1 MRKLKLFVAAC
12 ALAAGSMST
21 AWAQGTW
28 TAPAIPGSDIAT
40 TNTGNY
46 AIYNIK
52 ADAFMGEGMNYG
64 TEAIACRAEGGYSA
78 ALAARQKFTLTVNG
92 STVKMVHVNHTDRGV
107 GCASANA
114 NDIYADYGSNNV
126 WTFAA
131 SSNYANAYTLTL
143 SGYGTLDVDDKWGGK
158 LTVKDG
164 KGYTDWAF
172 IPEGSLT
179 DGSFAKWMERKAMYG
194 VYEALVASGTTTT
207 YASALET
214 ANTVY
219 VNSSATVAELRAATR
234 ALIIAAADGIQQ
246 PTDVSALFTN
256 ANMQQDGTADWSTTS
271 VARSG
276 GAIEVYHAAITL
288 TQSKNDVPNGL
299 YTVIFRGMQRQD
311 GSDAAPVF
319 KAESG
324 SNVLTTNVPFM
335 TDLASRW
342 NVRGGT
348 NWAGNNGSQ
357 IPDRLWRAAEGLA
370 YEGASTKIENLKV
383 TGNALTLS
391 VTQSSTSQ
399 WFTFNSF
406 EIIYNGPVNLALY
419 NQIVAAKET
428 AEGLL
433 SSAMNATVK
442 TALNNAINGAEGLTA
457 NSEEEAL
464 NTALTTLNTAIGNAN
479 TSIAVYS
486 EISALKA
493 KLQTQDATFN
503 VDEKF
508 NAGTYTAVSEV
519 IADYYAHEISQFGTE
534 ANTDITKVIIN
545 PSFEYGA
552 NDFSGWTNTGMVTQ
566 GNESFGKTGTY
577 YAESW
582 QPDGTKSVKQTIS
595 GMPAGVY
602 RLTAKAKARG
612 VTSAKL
618 FAGGVETA
626 ITVADSETEYSV
638 EFACDANADIT
649 IGFEGVGTG
658 AGSSWLCVDNFTM
671 TLVNAGLPDVTAV
684 EGKMNKDV
692 AEAQTA
698 AIATYN
704 ENKTVANY
712 NAASAAIA
720 AAQTSKEAYET
731 GKNAIDKAD
740 EILANTNVYT
750 AEAFTT
756 FNDALTAAKEKYDAE
771 TWTDSEAN
779 GYNNTTF
786 GTGWRSTAAVDD
798 FLISAWDVSPRD
810 WSTYHV
816 NTWSTTDDSGN
827 PNFVKPCIEYWVGD
841 AESLADKVMTA
852 TLDGFDAGA
861 TYKVTATICIA
872 INTTADAATD
882 PAGVTLQL
890 NDGTATA
897 CVGTQIN
904 ATRFHEGTFE
914 ATGMIGVDGKL
925 NVKINVAGTNA
936 SWITFRNV
944 KYEKTAD
951 AAAAT
956 SEDIA
961 ALDAA
966 ITAAEGK
973 TLGFEDG
980 EYAPY
985 NNVAALEALTAA
997 KTIKAAANPTQY
1009 SVQQVTAALTA
1020 ATWTANTAEV
1030 NAIYWK
1036 TDYTAEDKASDGYVH
1051 PIGWTNT
1058 GYNTRI
1064 MCAANDASQ
1073 NAAMT
1078 TIGTAVFSKFN
1089 TTYGENVGYTMPLKA
1104 GKIYKITFKYCGW
1117 GNNPTTN
1124 IVLTDPENNAIAL
1137 APGFRPETNDGNTNA
1152 EHWYDY
1158 TGYFVSTTA
1167 GDYVLAMNKVDEGQ
1181 QQIAWADMQ
1190 LVSAAEIEFADGAV
1204 PTYAPGTYPAVKI
1217 TRSLTA
1223 DKWATAIYPFA
1234 VSGVDKIAVVDS
1246 YDKTT
1251 GELKF
1256 KTATASEANVP
1267 FLMRSEANATEISL
1281 NDVAVAAAAA
1291 QNAVASEVS
1300 LIGVY
1305 AETNIT
1311 NAEKNYVLSQN
1322 KIFSV
1327 GEKGATIPVYRAYF
1341 QVDQTAG
1348 ARTLSFTVDGET
1360 TAIEGVATEGQQ
1372 NGAVY
1377 NLNGQRVEKAA
1388 KGLYIQNGKKVV
1400 LK

>member
-92 STVKMVHVNHTDRGV
+92 STVKMVHANHTDRGV
-107 GCASANA
+107 GCASTNA
-114 NDIYADYGSNNV
+114 NDIYADYASNNV

-158 LTVKDG
+158 LTIKDG

-219 VNSSATVAELRAATR
+219 ANSSATVAELRAATR
-234 ALIIAAADGIQQ
+234 ALIIATADGIQQ

-256 ANMQQDGTADWSTTS
+256 ANMQQDGTADWSSTGVT
-271 VARSG
+271 RSG

-342 NVRGGT
+342 NVRSGS
-348 NWAGNNGSQ
+348 NWAGTNGSQ

-370 YEGASTKIENLKV
+370 YEGASVKMENFKV
-383 TGNALTLS
+383 TGNTLALT

-464 NTALTTLNTAIGNAN
+464 NTALTALNTAIGNAN

-486 EISALKA
+486 EISALTA

-566 GNESFGKTGTY
+566 SNESFGKTGTY

-638 EFACDANADIT
+638 EFACDANADIE

-671 TLVNAGLPDVTAV
+671 TLVSAGLPDVTAV
-684 EGKMNKDV
+684 EGKMNNDV
-692 AEAQTA
+692 AAAQTA
-698 AIATYN
+698 AIAAYN
-704 ENKTVANY
+704 ADKTVANY

-720 AAQTSKEAYET
+720 AAQASVNAYAAANAAIVKAEAIIVET
-731 GKNAIDKAD
+731 NVFVDDKKTAYQTAIDNAKTAYNAGTMED
-740 EILANTNVYT
+740 VTASGLEDALNGGTIYKPTTPMRDFYGNAWTATNSVSIYTNSWSTEGNSDGSNFTTPFIEDWVSDANTLANTT
-750 AEAFTT
+750 
-756 FNDALTAAKEKYDAE
+756 
-771 TWTDSEAN
+771 
-779 GYNNTTF
+779 
-786 GTGWRSTAAVDD
+786 
-798 FLISAWDVSPRD
+798 ISASV
-810 WSTYHV
+810 
-816 NTWSTTDDSGN
+816 
-827 PNFVKPCIEYWVGD
+827 
-841 AESLADKVMTA
+841 
-852 TLDGFDAGA
+852 AGLQTG
-861 TYKVTATICIA
+861 TYKVTATVRMRLS
-872 INTTADAATD
+872 NS
-882 PAGVTLQL
+882 
-890 NDGTATA
+890 GTAP
-897 CVGTQIN
+897 VNGLSLQVN
-904 ATRFHEGTFE
+904 EGEPVAVSGEKNFGDFYVTEVE
-914 ATGMIGVDGKL
+914 AIGYVANEGDVLGISFIVD
-925 NVKINVAGTNA
+925 GTNA
-936 SWITFRNV
+936 SWLGIKAVN
-944 KYEKTAD
+944 YERTGDVPAAD
-951 AAAAT
+951 AN
-956 SEDIA
+956 DYA
-961 ALDAA
+961 ALNSA
-966 ITAAEGK
+966 ITAAEAM
-973 TLGFEDG
+973 TLGFENG

-985 NNVAALEALTAA
+985 NNVDAIVALNAAKAINQNVNNVKSVVTAA
-997 KTIKAAANPTQY
+997 TN
-1009 SVQQVTAALTA
+1009 ALTA

-1030 NAIYWK
+1030 NAIYDGDF
-1036 TDYTAEDKASDGYVH
+1036 TNAPVANATAGVNGWSAAEGLRQLVKSTVEGSIVSTGMYVW
-1051 PIGWTNT
+1051 GSNT
-1058 GYNTRI
+1058 
-1064 MCAANDASQ
+1064 
-1073 NAAMT
+1073 
-1078 TIGTAVFSKFN
+1078 V
-1089 TTYGENVGYTMPLKA
+1089 TYGETVGYTLPLKA
-1104 GKIYKITFKYCGW
+1104 NTVYKLTFDRASWSGGSSSHTDVSIIDPDGTDLGKAVEDGHAGDW
-1117 GNNPTTN
+1117 NTTN
-1124 IVLTDPENNAIAL
+1124 GTLLSRTM
-1137 APGFRPETNDGNTNA
+1137 
-1152 EHWYDY
+1152 
-1158 TGYFVSTTA
+1158 YFVTTTA
-1167 GDYVLAMNKVDEGQ
+1167 GDYTLKLTPWGNSVYTNMKLFTTTDALD
-1181 QQIAWADMQ
+1181 
-1190 LVSAAEIEFADGAV
+1190 FADGAV
-1204 PTYAPGTYPAVKI
+1204 PSYVPGTYPAVKI
-1217 TRSLTA
+1217 SRTLTA
-1223 DKWATAIYPFA
+1223 GNWATAVYPFA
-1234 VSGVDKIAVVDS
+1234 VSGVEKIAVVDS
-1246 YDKTT
+1246 YDKTN

-1256 KTATASEANVP
+1256 KGATASEANVP
-1267 FLMRSEANATEISL
+1267 FLMRSNVGVTEISL
-1281 NDVAVAAAAA
+1281 SDVAVEAAAA

-1322 KIFSV
+1322 KIYSV
-1327 GEKGATIPVYRAYF
+1327 GEAGAIIPVYRAYL
-1341 QVDQTAG
+1341 QVEQPAGEG